1 MLPNFDDF
9 LLYEFLHI
17 IVLTL
22 PMIPCKNKIFLLAL
36 LLYTVYAKFDVVA
49 NPLPTNYRF

>member
-9 LLYEFLHI
+9 LLYECLHI